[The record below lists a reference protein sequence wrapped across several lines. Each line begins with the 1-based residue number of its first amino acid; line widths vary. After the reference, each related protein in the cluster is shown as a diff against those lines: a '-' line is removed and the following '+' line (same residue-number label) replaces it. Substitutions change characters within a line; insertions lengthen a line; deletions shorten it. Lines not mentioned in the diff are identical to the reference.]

1 MYDNWLKNEANKQME
16 AKNRRFDKLKLQ
28 TKNSAIFIN
37 VYP

>member
-28 TKNSAIFIN
+28 TKNFAIFIN